1 MKTAWHSKLLTCNSY
16 HRSHPMKKRKKK
28 YSVHLALT
36 HTFSLI
42 YIFSSSLN
50 ALLTKRPKCGRWVM
64 RLADD
69 KYQFTTVAQIIY
81 YIPHA
86 SCDDHLRL
94 LNDRRYLRQ
103 SDNFLLT
110 KLHTVN
116 TKVFAKLPEQLL
128 TQLP

>member
-1 MKTAWHSKLLTCNSY
+1 
-16 HRSHPMKKRKKK
+16 
-28 YSVHLALT
+28 
-36 HTFSLI
+36 
-42 YIFSSSLN
+42 
-50 ALLTKRPKCGRWVM
+50 M

-116 TKVFAKLPEQLL
+116 TKVFAKLPAQLL